1 MYILLFQ
8 GSPDK
13 LPSHRLTVP
22 ASPPSCKY
30 SGIKDLPSVLSD
42 TAEKI
47 FSDKIHSSPHILGI
61 RCGTKIM
68 ISDQP
73 TGISDRYIIK
83 FQTAQDLSCQL
94 FACRSVS
101 LKVVSSILVCLFTT
115 GLAMS

>member
-1 MYILLFQ
+1 MYIHLFQ

-22 ASPPSCKY
+22 ASPPSCKC
-30 SGIKDLPSVLSD
+30 SGIKICLLHFQIQR
-42 TAEKI
+42 KKL
-47 FSDKIHSSPHILGI
+47 FSDKIHSSPHILGV
-61 RCGTKIM
+61 RSGTKIM
-68 ISDQP
+68 IPDQT

-101 LKVVSSILVCLFTT
+101 LKVVSSILICLFTT